1 MKFEKIDLGYLYESH
16 NIRLLFGNR
25 NSQLVN
31 LQKKFPPIQFH
42 RVKQNHGNQI
52 CNCIDATS
60 DLTIIADSQMT
71 DKKNI
76 GLCISTADCIPVM
89 IFDSKTKKIAAIH
102 AGWRGVVN
110 LITVKTIRLMIEQGS
125 ELSNFKI
132 YIGPHIQKESFEV
145 GDDVAELI
153 HQTVKLNLR
162 STDEITE
169 LGKRKIDLHQIFLQQ
184 LIELGIK
191 KEQITDLVI
200 NTVADLNFH
209 SDRRD
214 KENSGRQLSFITLN

>member
-1 MKFEKIDLGYLYESH
+1 MKFEKIDLGYLYESN

-31 LQKKFPPIQFH
+31 LQQKFPQIQFH
-42 RVKQNHGNQI
+42 RVKQNHGDQI
-52 CNCIDATS
+52 FNCIDSTS
-60 DLTIIADSQMT
+60 DWTIIADSQMT

-76 GLCISTADCIPVM
+76 ALCISTADCIPVM
-89 IFDSKTKKIAAIH
+89 IFDIKTKKIAAIH

-184 LIELGIK
+184 LFELGIK
-191 KEQITDLVI
+191 QNQISELKID
-200 NTVADLNFH
+200 TVVDQDFH
-209 SDRRD
+209 SFRRD
-214 KENSGRQLSFITLN
+214 KEKSGRQLSFISMI